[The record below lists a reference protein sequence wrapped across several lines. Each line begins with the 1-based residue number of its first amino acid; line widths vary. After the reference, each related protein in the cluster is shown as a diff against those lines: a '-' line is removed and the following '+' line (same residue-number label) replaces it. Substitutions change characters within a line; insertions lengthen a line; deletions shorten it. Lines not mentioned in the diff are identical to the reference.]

1 MEMAGAEKQ
10 HLWLLLLTSMCICR
24 WFLIEYNRANKVADA
39 EEMLTYFIVCIA
51 FSALALLVGRQVGH
65 PACKEQGGGVLV

>member
-10 HLWLLLLTSMCICR
+10 HLWLLLLTSMCIC
-24 WFLIEYNRANKVADA
+24 LIKYNRANKVADA

-51 FSALALLVGRQVGH
+51 FSALALLVGRQEGH